1 LNHHQRESNMFC
13 EKINRICY
21 AETDLTFLVNISNAI
36 SHSLDIYKDL
46 ELVVEELCKYLG
58 AQHSMIT
65 IVDRDYDKIMIG
77 AAYGL
82 SKEEKRRGVY
92 NIGEG
97 IIGEVVQTEKPI
109 VIRDISKSPKFLNKT
124 GLGKN
129 NHQIMAFLC
138 VPIII
143 KNEITGTLSI
153 HKPHE
158 GITDFSSEIKF
169 LNIVG
174 MLIGKNV
181 SIRRKEIEELKEL
194 RKENMQLRSG
204 KPFKPDNIVGN
215 SSLMNDLYE
224 LINKVAPTN
233 TTVMIRGES
242 GVGKELIAEAIH
254 KASLRSSGPFIKVNC
269 SALPENLIESELFGH
284 EKGSF
289 TGASAT
295 HTGRFE
301 MANGGTIFLDEIGDV
316 PLSIQVKLLRVLQQR
331 QLERVGGTRTI
342 NIDVRIIT
350 ATNRDLEEM
359 IKLNT
364 FREDFYYRI
373 SVFPIYVPA
382 LRERRA
388 DIPILIDHFI
398 DKLNKQNQMNVKRIT
413 GGALDMLMMYF
424 WPGNIRELENV
435 IERAMIL
442 TTDDVIHSYN
452 LPPTLQTGVS
462 SNTIDKG
469 TLNAIL
475 ERVEKQLVIDTLIA
489 TRGNMTKAANQLGI
503 TERIMGLRIKK
514 YDITVL
520 NYKHLSD
527 EQN

>member
-1 LNHHQRESNMFC
+1 MYCDKMRRN
-13 EKINRICY
+13 CY

-36 SHSLDIYKDL
+36 GHSKDIYKDL
-46 ELVVEELCKYLG
+46 ELVLDELCKFLG
-58 AQHSMIT
+58 AQYSMIT
-65 IVDRDYDKIMIG
+65 IVDRNYDKIMIS
-77 AAYGL
+77 AAHGL
-82 SKEEKRRGVY
+82 TREEKSRGVY

-97 IIGEVVQTEKPI
+97 IIGEVVQTETPI
-109 VIRDISKSPKFLNKT
+109 VIEDISKNPKFLNKT
-124 GLGKN
+124 GVKKN
-129 NHQIMAFLC
+129 NSQMMAFLC
-138 VPIII
+138 IPIIL

-153 HKPHE
+153 HKAHQ
-158 GITDFSSEIKF
+158 GIMDFSAEIKF

-181 SIRRKEIEELKEL
+181 SIRRKHIEELEEL
-194 RKENMQLRSG
+194 RKENIKLKGG
-204 KPFKPDNIVGN
+204 KSSKPDNIIGN
-215 SSLMNDLYE
+215 SSLMNDLYN
-224 LINKVAPTN
+224 LIKKVAPTN
-233 TTVMIRGES
+233 STVMIRGES

-254 KASLRSSGPFIKVNC
+254 NASNRASKPFIKVIC

-289 TGASAT
+289 TGANSS

-316 PLSIQVKLLRVLQQR
+316 PLSIQIKLLRVIQQR
-331 QLERVGGTRTI
+331 QIERVGGTKTI

-350 ATNRDLEEM
+350 ATNKNLEEM
-359 IKLNT
+359 IKQDA

-373 SVFPIYVPA
+373 NVFPIYVPA

-398 DKLNKQNQMNVKRIT
+398 AKLNKRNGTNVKRIT
-413 GGALDMLMMYF
+413 GGALDMLMMYS

-442 TTDDVIHSYN
+442 TSDDVIHSYN

-462 SNTIDKG
+462 SNTVGKG
-469 TLNAIL
+469 ALNSIL
-475 ERVEKQLVIDTLIA
+475 ERVEKQLIIDTLIA
-489 TRGNMTKAANQLGI
+489 VRGNITKAAGQLGV
-503 TERIMGLRIKK
+503 TERIMGLRIAK
-514 YDITVL
+514 YNIQVQDYKSLTNEL
-520 NYKHLSD
+520 N
-527 EQN
+527 